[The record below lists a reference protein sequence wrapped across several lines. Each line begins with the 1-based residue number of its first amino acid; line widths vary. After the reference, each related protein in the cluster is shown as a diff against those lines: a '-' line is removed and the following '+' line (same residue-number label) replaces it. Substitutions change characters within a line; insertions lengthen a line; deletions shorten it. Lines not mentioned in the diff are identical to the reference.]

1 MGTIRSGPGCRHDAT
16 AALAACIGATYRER
30 CALCDGVP
38 ATGAYSFF
46 GLNDRDTFITRP
58 ADTTIQTF
66 YNIPVNDPLTQTM
79 SHFAS
84 MTEVVNDALG
94 HANCLGSG
102 YIMRRVALE
111 SIGGFPTES
120 LSEDICCSATLLGE
134 GWKTAFVPEVV
145 QYGCVPESY
154 LGHIKQR
161 TRWVSVCFPGWHFID
176 NHGGPYVL
184 TFSSSGSATSKRPY
198 SSNSAWAHSQRKW
211 TYDKGYAVLLLICA
225 RSCRSPLPSAISS
238 SRSCSFRAAR
248 SSFGQREMNS
258 GF

>member
-1 MGTIRSGPGCRHDAT
+1 MAADDGDEGTASRSVSIAAYSVRSSTVDLSLGYASHAYMEAAPWGQYV
-16 AALAACIGATYRER
+16 AALDADMIPLPHWLRALVPHIENDAH
-30 CALCDGVP
+30 CAMVCPPQVRIAFLN
-38 ATGAYSFF
+38 TK
-46 GLNDRDTFITRP
+46 GLTRL
-58 ADTTIQTF
+58 ADIQTQTL

-120 LSEDICCSATLLGE
+120 LAEDICCSATLLGE

-145 QYGCVPESY
+145 QYGSAPESY

-161 TRWVSVCFPGWHFID
+161 TRWVS
-176 NHGGPYVL
+176 
-184 TFSSSGSATSKRPY
+184 
-198 SSNSAWAHSQRKW
+198 
-211 TYDKGYAVLLLICA
+211 
-225 RSCRSPLPSAISS
+225 
-238 SRSCSFRAAR
+238 
-248 SSFGQREMNS
+248 E
-258 GF
+258 

>member
-1 MGTIRSGPGCRHDAT
+1 
-16 AALAACIGATYRER
+16 
-30 CALCDGVP
+30 V
-38 ATGAYSFF
+38 YSF
-46 GLNDRDTFITRP
+46 LNSTTGTRP
-58 ADTTIQTF
+58 ADTATQTF
-66 YNIPVNDPLTQTM
+66 YNIPIDDPLTQTM

-120 LSEDICCSATLLGE
+120 LAEDICCSATLLGE

-161 TRWVSVCFPGWHFID
+161 TRWVSDCSPGCCFFD

-184 TFSSSGSATSKRPY
+184 IFSSSGSATSRRPCY
-198 SSNSAWAHSQRKW
+198 SNSVWAHSQR
-211 TYDKGYAVLLLICA
+211 TCTSYKGYAVLLLICA
-225 RSCRSPLPSAISS
+225 NSYRSPSPSAISS
-238 SRSCSFRAAR
+238 SRSCSFRAAL
-248 SSFGQREMNS
+248 SCSGQREMNS

>member
-1 MGTIRSGPGCRHDAT
+1 MAADDDDEGTASRSVSIAAYSVRSSTVDLSLGYASHAYMEAAPWGQYV
-16 AALAACIGATYRER
+16 AALDADMIPLPHWLRALVPHIENDAH
-30 CALCDGVP
+30 CAMVCPPQVRIAFLN
-38 ATGAYSFF
+38 TK
-46 GLNDRDTFITRP
+46 GLTRL
-58 ADTTIQTF
+58 ADIQTQTL

-120 LSEDICCSATLLGE
+120 LAEDICCSATLLGE

-145 QYGCVPESY
+145 QYGSAPESY

-161 TRWVSVCFPGWHFID
+161 TRWVS
-176 NHGGPYVL
+176 
-184 TFSSSGSATSKRPY
+184 
-198 SSNSAWAHSQRKW
+198 
-211 TYDKGYAVLLLICA
+211 
-225 RSCRSPLPSAISS
+225 
-238 SRSCSFRAAR
+238 
-248 SSFGQREMNS
+248 E
-258 GF
+258 

>member
-1 MGTIRSGPGCRHDAT
+1 
-16 AALAACIGATYRER
+16 
-30 CALCDGVP
+30 
-38 ATGAYSFF
+38 
-46 GLNDRDTFITRP
+46 
-58 ADTTIQTF
+58 
-66 YNIPVNDPLTQTM
+66 M

-94 HANCLGSG
+94 HADCLGSG

-161 TRWVSVCFPGWHFID
+161 TRWVGACCSGCCLFD
-176 NHGGPYVL
+176 NHGGPSICADFSIQWVGHIQTAMLFKLRMGALAKNLDLRQRLCGFAFDLRQLVQVPITLSYLILPFVL
-184 TFSSSGSATSKRPY
+184 LSGSPLVFWTARSELRVLIRLASIWSATHWLHNGVMGALAAADNNFTPYDIRLASYDSEMEQWLSPCTYSNDSKRL
-198 SSNSAWAHSQRKW
+198 A
-211 TYDKGYAVLLLICA
+211 
-225 RSCRSPLPSAISS
+225 
-238 SRSCSFRAAR
+238 
-248 SSFGQREMNS
+248 
-258 GF
+258 